1 MKGEQWMKQAGV
13 IQRRL
18 LIFLS
23 IVLIYFIALF
33 IRLGY
38 LQIFDSNELVQKA
51 EELWSRNLP
60 IEGQRGIIYDRNHEV
75 IVGNEVAPSVI
86 VIPRQVTDVEH
97 TSEVLAEILGVSVEE
112 ANRHVTHRVSVER
125 IQPEGRKL
133 SNEQVVAIQEANLDG
148 VYLVNDVKRSYPYG
162 SLLAQTIGFTG
173 IDNQGITGL
182 EYVYNDYLMG
192 ANGVW
197 QYFSDAKGNPLPQ
210 FSDSYSPASRGLDIE
225 LTIDL
230 HLQQILDREFDNA
243 VAKYDPDQMIGIIM
257 DPKTGEILALSSRPT
272 YEPENYQDYDQEI
285 FNRNLPIWS
294 TYEPGSTFKIVTF
307 SAALEEG
314 VMTLEDRFF
323 DPGYAMVDGVRIRD
337 WKAGGHGDQSMLEVI
352 MNSCNPGF
360 IELGMRLGK
369 EKLFEYIKAYGFNE
383 KTGVDM
389 LGESQGI
396 IFNPD
401 NIGNVELA
409 TSSFGQGNSV
419 TPIQLVTA
427 VSAAVNG
434 GNLMQPYIVKRMIHP
449 YTNEI
454 LYERQPTIKRQV
466 ISQETSDIMRYAL
479 EMVGAQ
485 GSGKGAYIDGYRVG
499 GKTGTAQKARNG
511 AYVSGEYIL
520 SFVGI
525 APMDDPQLVVYV
537 AIDNP
542 KNTIQY
548 GGVVAAPIARSILAE
563 ALPYIGV
570 EPREEQIEK
579 KYNWLDTQYV
589 TIPDFVGQ
597 EKKNIETSYLYNI
610 EYYGE
615 GTKVISQQPEA
626 YTRTIEGGTIRL
638 YLGE

>member
-1 MKGEQWMKQAGV
+1 MKQSGV

-18 LIFLS
+18 VVLLS
-23 IVLIYFIALF
+23 IILIYFIALF
-33 IRLGY
+33 IRLAY
-38 LQIFDSNELVQKA
+38 LQIFNSGTLVDRA
-51 EELWSRNLP
+51 ESLWSRNLP
-60 IEGQRGIIYDRNHEV
+60 IEGQRGIIYDRNHDA
-75 IVGNEVAPSVI
+75 IVENEVAPSVI
-86 VIPRQVTDVEH
+86 VIPKQVTDVDR
-97 TSEVLAEILGVSVEE
+97 TSEVLAEVLEVSVEE
-112 ANRHVTHRVSVER
+112 AKRHVTHGVSIER

-133 SNEQVVAIQEANLDG
+133 SLEQVQAIQEANLDG

-162 SLLAQTIGFTG
+162 NLLAQTIGFTG

-192 ANGVW
+192 ENGVW
-197 QYFSDAKGNPLPQ
+197 KYFSDAKWNPLPQ
-210 FSDSYSPASRGLDIE
+210 FSDDYAPASRGLDIE
-225 LTIDL
+225 LTNDL
-230 HLQQILDREFDNA
+230 HLQEILEREFDNA

-257 DPKTGEILALSSRPT
+257 DPNTGEILAMASRPT
-272 YEPENYQDYDQEI
+272 YDPENYQDYDQEI

-314 VMTLEDRFF
+314 VMKLEDRFF
-323 DPGYAMVDGVRIRD
+323 DPGYAIVDGVRIRD

-360 IELGMRLGK
+360 IELGQRLGK
-369 EKLFEYIKAYGFNE
+369 EKLFEYIRAYGFNE

-434 GNLMQPYIVKRMIHP
+434 GNLMQPYIVKRMLHP
-449 YTNEI
+449 YTNEV
-454 LYERQPTIKRQV
+454 LYEREPSIKRRV
-466 ISQETSDIMRYAL
+466 ISEETSETMRYAL

-499 GKTGTAQKARNG
+499 GKTGTAQKAKDG
-511 AYVSGEYIL
+511 AYISGEYIL

-542 KNTIQY
+542 KNTVQY

-579 KYNWLDTQYV
+579 KYLWTDTKYV
-589 TIPDFVGQ
+589 TVPDFVGK
-597 EKKNIETSYLYNI
+597 EPKEIESSYLYNI
-610 EYYGE
+610 EYHGE
-615 GTKVISQQPEA
+615 GTKVISQQPA
-626 YTRTIEGGTIRL
+626 AFSRTIEGGTVRL
-638 YLGE
+638 YLGN

>member
-1 MKGEQWMKQAGV
+1 MKQSGV

-18 LIFLS
+18 VVLLS
-23 IVLIYFIALF
+23 IILIYFIALF
-33 IRLGY
+33 IRLAY
-38 LQIFDSNELVQKA
+38 LQIFNSRTLVDRA
-51 EELWSRNLP
+51 ESLWSRNLP
-60 IEGQRGIIYDRNHEV
+60 IEGQRGIIYDRNHDA
-75 IVGNEVAPSVI
+75 IVENEVAPSVI
-86 VIPRQVTDVEH
+86 VIPKQVTDVDR
-97 TSEVLAEILGVSVEE
+97 TSEVLAEVLEVSVEE
-112 ANRHVTHRVSVER
+112 ANRHVTNGVSIER

-133 SNEQVVAIQEANLDG
+133 SLEQVQAIQEANLDG

-162 SLLAQTIGFTG
+162 NLLAQTIGFTG

-192 ANGVW
+192 ENGVW
-197 QYFSDAKGNPLPQ
+197 KYFSDAKGNYLQQ
-210 FSDSYSPASRGLDIE
+210 FSDDYAPASRGLDIE

-230 HLQQILDREFDNA
+230 HLQEILEREFDNA

-257 DPKTGEILALSSRPT
+257 DPNTGEILAMASRPT
-272 YEPENYQDYDQEI
+272 YDPENYQDYDQEI

-314 VMTLEDRFF
+314 VMKLEDRFF
-323 DPGYAMVDGVRIRD
+323 DPGYAIVDGVRIRD

-360 IELGMRLGK
+360 IELGQRLGK
-369 EKLFEYIKAYGFNE
+369 EKLFEYIRAYGFNE

-434 GNLMQPYIVKRMIHP
+434 GNLMQPYIVKRMLHP
-449 YTNEI
+449 YTNEV
-454 LYERQPTIKRQV
+454 LYEREPSIKRRV
-466 ISQETSDIMRYAL
+466 ISEETSETMRYAL

-499 GKTGTAQKARNG
+499 GKTGTAQKAKDG
-511 AYVSGEYIL
+511 AYISGEYIL

-542 KNTIQY
+542 KNTVQY

-579 KYNWLDTQYV
+579 KYLWTDTKYV
-589 TIPDFVGQ
+589 TVPDFVGK
-597 EKKNIETSYLYNI
+597 EPKEIESSYLYNI
-610 EYYGE
+610 EYHGE
-615 GTKVISQQPEA
+615 GTKVISQQPA
-626 YTRTIEGGTIRL
+626 AFSRTIEGGTVRL
-638 YLGE
+638 YLGN

>member
-1 MKGEQWMKQAGV
+1 MKQSGV

-18 LIFLS
+18 VVLLS
-23 IVLIYFIALF
+23 IILIYFIALF
-33 IRLGY
+33 IRLAY
-38 LQIFDSNELVQKA
+38 LQIFNSGTLVDRA
-51 EELWSRNLP
+51 ESLWSRNLP
-60 IEGQRGIIYDRNHEV
+60 IEGQRGIIYDRNHDA
-75 IVGNEVAPSVI
+75 IVENEVAPSVI
-86 VIPRQVTDVEH
+86 VIPKQVTDVDR
-97 TSEVLAEILGVSVEE
+97 TSEVLAEVLEVSVEE
-112 ANRHVTHRVSVER
+112 AKRHVTHGVSIER

-133 SNEQVVAIQEANLDG
+133 SLEQVQAIQEANLDG

-162 SLLAQTIGFTG
+162 NLLAQTIGFTG

-192 ANGVW
+192 ENGVW
-197 QYFSDAKGNPLPQ
+197 KYFSDAKGNSLPQ
-210 FSDSYSPASRGLDIE
+210 FSDDYAPASRGLDIE

-230 HLQQILDREFDNA
+230 HLQEILEREFDNA

-257 DPKTGEILALSSRPT
+257 DPNTGEILAMASRPT
-272 YEPENYQDYDQEI
+272 YDPENYQDYDQEI

-314 VMTLEDRFF
+314 VMKLEDRFF
-323 DPGYAMVDGVRIRD
+323 DPGYAIVDGVRIRD

-360 IELGMRLGK
+360 IELGQRLGK
-369 EKLFEYIKAYGFNE
+369 EKLFEYIRAYGFNE

-434 GNLMQPYIVKRMIHP
+434 GNLMQPYIVKRMLHP
-449 YTNEI
+449 YTNEV
-454 LYERQPTIKRQV
+454 LYEREPSIKRRV
-466 ISQETSDIMRYAL
+466 ISEETSETMRYAL

-499 GKTGTAQKARNG
+499 GKTGTAQ
-511 AYVSGEYIL
+511 
-520 SFVGI
+520 
-525 APMDDPQLVVYV
+525 
-537 AIDNP
+537 
-542 KNTIQY
+542 
-548 GGVVAAPIARSILAE
+548 
-563 ALPYIGV
+563 IGRAHV
-570 EPREEQIEK
+570 
-579 KYNWLDTQYV
+579 
-589 TIPDFVGQ
+589 
-597 EKKNIETSYLYNI
+597 
-610 EYYGE
+610 
-615 GTKVISQQPEA
+615 
-626 YTRTIEGGTIRL
+626 
-638 YLGE
+638 

>member
-1 MKGEQWMKQAGV
+1 MKQSGV

-18 LIFLS
+18 VVLLS
-23 IVLIYFIALF
+23 IILIYFIALF
-33 IRLGY
+33 IRLAY
-38 LQIFDSNELVQKA
+38 LQIFNSGTLVDRA
-51 EELWSRNLP
+51 ESLWSRNLP
-60 IEGQRGIIYDRNHEV
+60 IEGQRGIIYDRNHDA
-75 IVGNEVAPSVI
+75 IVENEVAPSVI
-86 VIPRQVTDVEH
+86 VIPKQVTDVDR
-97 TSEVLAEILGVSVEE
+97 TSEVLAEVLEVSVEE
-112 ANRHVTHRVSVER
+112 AKRHVTHSVSIER

-133 SNEQVVAIQEANLDG
+133 SLEQVQAIQEANLDG

-162 SLLAQTIGFTG
+162 NLLAQTIGFTG

-192 ANGVW
+192 ENGVW
-197 QYFSDAKGNPLPQ
+197 KYFSDAKGNSLPQ
-210 FSDSYSPASRGLDIE
+210 FSDDYAPASRGLDIE

-230 HLQQILDREFDNA
+230 HLQEILEREFDNA

-257 DPKTGEILALSSRPT
+257 DPNTGEILAMASRPT
-272 YEPENYQDYDQEI
+272 YDPENYQDYDQEI

-314 VMTLEDRFF
+314 VMKLEDRFF
-323 DPGYAMVDGVRIRD
+323 DPGYAIVDGVRIRD

-360 IELGMRLGK
+360 IELGQRLGK
-369 EKLFEYIKAYGFNE
+369 EKLFEYIRAYGFNE

-434 GNLMQPYIVKRMIHP
+434 GNLMQPYIVKRMLHP
-449 YTNEI
+449 YTNEV
-454 LYERQPTIKRQV
+454 LYEREPSIKRRV
-466 ISQETSDIMRYAL
+466 ISEETSETMRYAL

-499 GKTGTAQKARNG
+499 GKTGTAQKAKDG
-511 AYVSGEYIL
+511 AYISGEYIL

-542 KNTIQY
+542 KNTVQY

-579 KYNWLDTQYV
+579 KYLWTDTKYV
-589 TIPDFVGQ
+589 TVPDFVGK
-597 EKKNIETSYLYNI
+597 EPKEIESSYLYNI
-610 EYYGE
+610 EYHGE
-615 GTKVISQQPEA
+615 GTKVISQQPA
-626 YTRTIEGGTIRL
+626 AFSRTIEGGTVRL
-638 YLGE
+638 YLGN

>member
-1 MKGEQWMKQAGV
+1 MKQSGV

-18 LIFLS
+18 VVLLS
-23 IVLIYFIALF
+23 IILIYFIALF
-33 IRLGY
+33 IRLAY
-38 LQIFDSNELVQKA
+38 LQIFNSRTLVDRA
-51 EELWSRNLP
+51 ESLWSRNLP
-60 IEGQRGIIYDRNHEV
+60 IEGQRGIIYDRNHDA
-75 IVGNEVAPSVI
+75 IVENEVAPSVI
-86 VIPRQVTDVEH
+86 VIPKQVTDVDR
-97 TSEVLAEILGVSVEE
+97 TSEVLAEVLEVSVEE
-112 ANRHVTHRVSVER
+112 ANRHVTHGVSIER

-133 SNEQVVAIQEANLDG
+133 SLEQVQAIQEANLDG

-162 SLLAQTIGFTG
+162 NLLAQTIGFTG

-192 ANGVW
+192 ENGVW
-197 QYFSDAKGNPLPQ
+197 KYFSDAKGNSLPQ
-210 FSDSYSPASRGLDIE
+210 FSDDYAPASRGLDIE

-230 HLQQILDREFDNA
+230 HLQEILEREFDNA

-257 DPKTGEILALSSRPT
+257 DPNTGEILAMASRPT
-272 YEPENYQDYDQEI
+272 YDPENYQDYDQEI

-314 VMTLEDRFF
+314 VMKLEDRFF
-323 DPGYAMVDGVRIRD
+323 DPGYAIVDGVRIRD

-360 IELGMRLGK
+360 IELGQRLGK
-369 EKLFEYIKAYGFNE
+369 EKLFEYIRAYGFNE

-434 GNLMQPYIVKRMIHP
+434 GNLMQPYIVKRMLHP
-449 YTNEI
+449 YTNEV
-454 LYERQPTIKRQV
+454 LYEREPSIKRRV
-466 ISQETSDIMRYAL
+466 ISEETSETMRYAL

-499 GKTGTAQKARNG
+499 GKTGTAQKAKDG
-511 AYVSGEYIL
+511 AYISGEYIL

-542 KNTIQY
+542 KNTVQY

-579 KYNWLDTQYV
+579 KYLWTDTKYV
-589 TIPDFVGQ
+589 TVPDFVGK
-597 EKKNIETSYLYNI
+597 EPKEIESSYLYNI
-610 EYYGE
+610 EYHGE
-615 GTKVISQQPEA
+615 GTKVIYQQPA
-626 YTRTIEGGTIRL
+626 AFSRTIEGGTVRL
-638 YLGE
+638 YLGN

>member
-1 MKGEQWMKQAGV
+1 MKQSGV

-18 LIFLS
+18 VVLLS
-23 IVLIYFIALF
+23 IILIYFIALF
-33 IRLGY
+33 IRLAY
-38 LQIFDSNELVQKA
+38 LQIFNSGTLVDRA
-51 EELWSRNLP
+51 ESLWSRNLP
-60 IEGQRGIIYDRNHEV
+60 IEGQRGIIYDRNHDA
-75 IVGNEVAPSVI
+75 IVENEVAPSVI
-86 VIPRQVTDVEH
+86 VIPKQVTDVDR
-97 TSEVLAEILGVSVEE
+97 TSEVLAEVLEVSVEE
-112 ANRHVTHRVSVER
+112 AKRHVTHGVSIER

-133 SNEQVVAIQEANLDG
+133 SLEQVQAIQEANLDG

-162 SLLAQTIGFTG
+162 NLLAQTIGFTG

-192 ANGVW
+192 ENGVW
-197 QYFSDAKGNPLPQ
+197 KYFSDAKGNSLPQ
-210 FSDSYSPASRGLDIE
+210 FSDDYAPASRGLDIE

-230 HLQQILDREFDNA
+230 HLQEILEREFDNA

-257 DPKTGEILALSSRPT
+257 DPNTGEILAMASRPT
-272 YEPENYQDYDQEI
+272 YDPENYQDYDQEI

-314 VMTLEDRFF
+314 VMKLEDRFF
-323 DPGYAMVDGVRIRD
+323 DPGYAIVDGVRIRD

-352 MNSCNPGF
+352 MNSCNPGC
-360 IELGMRLGK
+360 IELGQRLGK
-369 EKLFEYIKAYGFNE
+369 EKLFEYIRAYGFNE

-434 GNLMQPYIVKRMIHP
+434 GNLMQPYIVKRMLHP
-449 YTNEI
+449 YTNEV
-454 LYERQPTIKRQV
+454 LYEREPSIKRRV
-466 ISQETSDIMRYAL
+466 ISEETSETMRYAL

-499 GKTGTAQKARNG
+499 GKTGTAQKAKDG
-511 AYVSGEYIL
+511 AYISGEYIL

-542 KNTIQY
+542 KNTVQY

-579 KYNWLDTQYV
+579 KYLWTDTKYV
-589 TIPDFVGQ
+589 TVPDFVGK
-597 EKKNIETSYLYNI
+597 EPKEIESSYLYNI
-610 EYYGE
+610 EYHGE
-615 GTKVISQQPEA
+615 GTKVISQQPA
-626 YTRTIEGGTIRL
+626 AFSRTIEGGTVRL
-638 YLGE
+638 YLGN

>member
-1 MKGEQWMKQAGV
+1 MKQSGV

-18 LIFLS
+18 VVLLS
-23 IVLIYFIALF
+23 IILIYFIALF
-33 IRLGY
+33 IRLAY
-38 LQIFDSNELVQKA
+38 LQIFNSRTLVDRA
-51 EELWSRNLP
+51 ESLWSRNLP
-60 IEGQRGIIYDRNHEV
+60 IEGQRGIIYDRNHDA
-75 IVGNEVAPSVI
+75 IVENEVAPSVI
-86 VIPRQVTDVEH
+86 VIPKQVTDVDR
-97 TSEVLAEILGVSVEE
+97 TSEVLAEVLEVSVEE
-112 ANRHVTHRVSVER
+112 ANRHVTNGVSIER

-133 SNEQVVAIQEANLDG
+133 SLEQVQAIQEANLDG

-162 SLLAQTIGFTG
+162 NLLAQTIGFTG

-192 ANGVW
+192 ENGVW
-197 QYFSDAKGNPLPQ
+197 KYFSDAKGNSLPQ
-210 FSDSYSPASRGLDIE
+210 FSDDYAPASRGLDIE

-230 HLQQILDREFDNA
+230 HLQEILEREFDNA

-257 DPKTGEILALSSRPT
+257 DPNTGEILAMASRPT
-272 YEPENYQDYDQEI
+272 YDPENYQDYDQEI

-314 VMTLEDRFF
+314 VMKLEDRFF
-323 DPGYAMVDGVRIRD
+323 DPGYAIVDGVRIRD

-360 IELGMRLGK
+360 IELGQRLGK
-369 EKLFEYIKAYGFNE
+369 EKLFEYIRAYGFNE

-434 GNLMQPYIVKRMIHP
+434 GNLMQPYIVKRMLHP
-449 YTNEI
+449 YTNEV
-454 LYERQPTIKRQV
+454 LYEREPSIKRRV
-466 ISQETSDIMRYAL
+466 ISEETSETMRYAL

-499 GKTGTAQKARNG
+499 GKTGTAQKAKDG
-511 AYVSGEYIL
+511 AYISGEYIL

-542 KNTIQY
+542 KNTVQY

-579 KYNWLDTQYV
+579 KYLWTDTKYV
-589 TIPDFVGQ
+589 TVPDFVGK
-597 EKKNIETSYLYNI
+597 EPKEIESSYLYNI
-610 EYYGE
+610 EYHGE
-615 GTKVISQQPEA
+615 GTKVISQQPA
-626 YTRTIEGGTIRL
+626 AFSRTIEGGTVRL
-638 YLGE
+638 YLGN

>member
-1 MKGEQWMKQAGV
+1 MKQSGV

-18 LIFLS
+18 VILLS
-23 IVLIYFIALF
+23 IVLIYFVALF

-38 LQIFDSNELVQKA
+38 LQIFDSKTLVDRA
-51 EELWSRNLP
+51 EGLWSRNLP
-60 IEGQRGIIYDRNHEV
+60 IEGQRGIIYDRNHEA
-75 IVGNEVAPSVI
+75 IVDNEIAPSVI
-86 VIPRQVTDVEH
+86 VIPRQVTDVER
-97 TSEVLAEILGVSVEE
+97 TSEVLADVLEVSVEE
-112 ANRHVTHRVSVER
+112 ANRHVTRKVSIER

-133 SNEQVVAIQEANLDG
+133 SLEQVQAIQEANLDG

-162 SLLAQTIGFTG
+162 SLLAHTLGFTG

-192 ANGVW
+192 ENGVW
-197 QYFSDAKGNPLPQ
+197 KYFSDNKGNSLPH
-210 FSDSYSPASRGLDIE
+210 FSDDYSLSSRGLDIE

-230 HLQQILDREFDNA
+230 HLQEILEREFDNA
-243 VAKYDPDQMIGIIM
+243 VAKYSPDQMIGLIM
-257 DPKTGEILALSSRPT
+257 DPNTGEILAMSSRPT

-285 FNRNLPIWS
+285 YNRNLPIWA

-314 VMTLEDRFF
+314 VMKLEDRFM
-323 DPGYAMVDGVRIRD
+323 DPGYAIVDGVRIRD

-360 IELGMRLGK
+360 IELGQRLGK
-369 EKLFEYIKAYGFNE
+369 EKLFEYIRAYGFNE

-454 LYERQPTIKRQV
+454 LYEREPSVKRRV
-466 ISQETSDIMRYAL
+466 ISEETSETMRYAL

-499 GKTGTAQKARNG
+499 GKTGTAQKAKDG
-511 AYVSGEYIL
+511 AYISGEYIL

-570 EPREEQIEK
+570 EPSEEQIEK
-579 KYNWLDTQYV
+579 NYLWTDTKYV
-589 TIPDFVGQ
+589 TVADFVGK
-597 EKKNIETSYLYNI
+597 ERKEIESSYLYNI

-615 GTKVISQQPEA
+615 GSKVISQQPAA
-626 YTRTIEGGTIRL
+626 YSRTIEGGTVRL
-638 YLGE
+638 YLGD

>member
-1 MKGEQWMKQAGV
+1 MKQSGV

-18 LIFLS
+18 VVLLS
-23 IVLIYFIALF
+23 IILIYFIALF
-33 IRLGY
+33 IRLAY
-38 LQIFDSNELVQKA
+38 LQIFNSGTLVDRA
-51 EELWSRNLP
+51 ESLWSRNLP
-60 IEGQRGIIYDRNHEV
+60 IEGQRGIIYDRNHDA
-75 IVGNEVAPSVI
+75 IVENEVAPSVI
-86 VIPRQVTDVEH
+86 VIPKQVTDVDR
-97 TSEVLAEILGVSVEE
+97 TSEVLAEVLEVSVEE
-112 ANRHVTHRVSVER
+112 AKRHVTHGVSIER

-133 SNEQVVAIQEANLDG
+133 SLEQVQAIQEANLDG
-148 VYLVNDVKRSYPYG
+148 VYLVNDVKRRYPYG
-162 SLLAQTIGFTG
+162 NLLAQTIGFTG

-192 ANGVW
+192 ENGVW
-197 QYFSDAKGNPLPQ
+197 KYFSDAKGNSLPQ
-210 FSDSYSPASRGLDIE
+210 FSDDYAPASRGLDIE

-230 HLQQILDREFDNA
+230 HLQEILEREFDNA

-257 DPKTGEILALSSRPT
+257 DPNTGEILAMASRPT
-272 YEPENYQDYDQEI
+272 YDPENYQDYDQEI

-314 VMTLEDRFF
+314 VMKLEDRFF
-323 DPGYAMVDGVRIRD
+323 DPGYAIVDGVRIRD

-360 IELGMRLGK
+360 IELGQRLGK
-369 EKLFEYIKAYGFNE
+369 EKLFEYIRAYGFNE

-434 GNLMQPYIVKRMIHP
+434 GNLMQPYIVKRMLHP
-449 YTNEI
+449 YTNEV
-454 LYERQPTIKRQV
+454 LYEREPSIKRRV
-466 ISQETSDIMRYAL
+466 ISEETSETMRYAL

-499 GKTGTAQKARNG
+499 GKTGTAQKAKDG
-511 AYVSGEYIL
+511 AYISGEYIL

-542 KNTIQY
+542 KNTVQY

-579 KYNWLDTQYV
+579 KYLWTDTKYV
-589 TIPDFVGQ
+589 TVPDFVGK
-597 EKKNIETSYLYNI
+597 EPKEIESSYLYNI
-610 EYYGE
+610 EYHGE
-615 GTKVISQQPEA
+615 GTKVISQQPA
-626 YTRTIEGGTIRL
+626 AFSRTIEGGTVRL
-638 YLGE
+638 YLGN

>member
-1 MKGEQWMKQAGV
+1 MKQSGV

-18 LIFLS
+18 VVLLS
-23 IVLIYFIALF
+23 IILIYFIALF
-33 IRLGY
+33 IRLAY
-38 LQIFDSNELVQKA
+38 LQIFNSRTLVDRA
-51 EELWSRNLP
+51 ESLWSRNLP
-60 IEGQRGIIYDRNHEV
+60 IEGQRGIIYDRNHDA
-75 IVGNEVAPSVI
+75 IVENEVAPSVI
-86 VIPRQVTDVEH
+86 VIPKQVTDVDR
-97 TSEVLAEILGVSVEE
+97 TSEVLAEVLEVSVEE
-112 ANRHVTHRVSVER
+112 ANRHVTNGVSIER

-133 SNEQVVAIQEANLDG
+133 SLEQVQAIQEANLDG

-162 SLLAQTIGFTG
+162 NLLAQTIGFTG

-192 ANGVW
+192 ENGVW
-197 QYFSDAKGNPLPQ
+197 KYFSDAKGNSLPQ
-210 FSDSYSPASRGLDIE
+210 FSDDYAPASRGLDIE

-230 HLQQILDREFDNA
+230 HLQEILEREFDNA

-257 DPKTGEILALSSRPT
+257 DPNTGEILAMASRPT
-272 YEPENYQDYDQEI
+272 YDPENYQDYDQEI

-314 VMTLEDRFF
+314 VMKLEDRFF
-323 DPGYAMVDGVRIRD
+323 DPGYAVVDGVRIRD

-360 IELGMRLGK
+360 IELGQRLGK
-369 EKLFEYIKAYGFNE
+369 EKLFEYIRAYGFNE

-434 GNLMQPYIVKRMIHP
+434 GNLMQPYIVKRMLHP
-449 YTNEI
+449 YTNEV
-454 LYERQPTIKRQV
+454 LYEREPSIKRRV
-466 ISQETSDIMRYAL
+466 ISEETSETMRYAL

-499 GKTGTAQKARNG
+499 GKTGTAQKAKDG
-511 AYVSGEYIL
+511 AYISGEYIL

-542 KNTIQY
+542 KNTVQY

-579 KYNWLDTQYV
+579 KYLWTDTKYV
-589 TIPDFVGQ
+589 TVPDFVGK
-597 EKKNIETSYLYNI
+597 EPKEIESSYLYNI
-610 EYYGE
+610 EYHGE
-615 GTKVISQQPEA
+615 GTKVISQQPA
-626 YTRTIEGGTIRL
+626 AFSRTIEGGTVRL
-638 YLGE
+638 YLGN

>member
-1 MKGEQWMKQAGV
+1 MKQSGV

-18 LIFLS
+18 VILLS
-23 IVLIYFIALF
+23 IVLIYFVALF

-38 LQIFDSNELVQKA
+38 LQIFDSKTLVDRA
-51 EELWSRNLP
+51 EGLWSRNLP
-60 IEGQRGIIYDRNHEV
+60 IEGQRGIIYDRNHEA
-75 IVGNEVAPSVI
+75 IVDNEIAPSVI
-86 VIPRQVTDVEH
+86 VIPRQVTDVER
-97 TSEVLAEILGVSVEE
+97 TSEVLAEVLEVSVEE
-112 ANRHVTHRVSVER
+112 ANRHVTRKVSIER

-133 SNEQVVAIQEANLDG
+133 SLEQVQAIQEANLDG

-162 SLLAQTIGFTG
+162 SLLAHTLGFTG

-192 ANGVW
+192 ENGVW
-197 QYFSDAKGNPLPQ
+197 KYFSDNKGNSLPH
-210 FSDSYSPASRGLDIE
+210 FSDDYSLSSRGLDIE

-230 HLQQILDREFDNA
+230 HLQEILEREFDNA
-243 VAKYDPDQMIGIIM
+243 VAKYSPDQMIGLIM
-257 DPKTGEILALSSRPT
+257 DPNTGEILAMSSRPT

-285 FNRNLPIWS
+285 YNRNLPIWS

-314 VMTLEDRFF
+314 VMKLEDRFM
-323 DPGYAMVDGVRIRD
+323 DPGYAIVDGVRIRD

-360 IELGMRLGK
+360 IELGQRLGK
-369 EKLFEYIKAYGFNE
+369 EKLFEYIRAYGFNE

-454 LYERQPTIKRQV
+454 LHEREPSVKRRV
-466 ISQETSDIMRYAL
+466 ISEETSETMRYAL

-499 GKTGTAQKARNG
+499 GKTGTAQKAKDG
-511 AYVSGEYIL
+511 AYISGEYIL

-570 EPREEQIEK
+570 EPSEEQIEK
-579 KYNWLDTQYV
+579 NYLWTDTKYV
-589 TIPDFVGQ
+589 TVADFVGK
-597 EKKNIETSYLYNI
+597 ERKEIESSYLYNI

-615 GTKVISQQPEA
+615 GSKVISQQPAA
-626 YTRTIEGGTIRL
+626 YSRTIEGGTVRL
-638 YLGE
+638 YLGD

>member
-1 MKGEQWMKQAGV
+1 MKQSGV

-18 LIFLS
+18 VVLLS
-23 IVLIYFIALF
+23 IILIYFIALF
-33 IRLGY
+33 IRLAY
-38 LQIFDSNELVQKA
+38 LQIFNSGTLVDRA
-51 EELWSRNLP
+51 ESLWSRNLP
-60 IEGQRGIIYDRNHEV
+60 IEGQRGIIYDRNHDA
-75 IVGNEVAPSVI
+75 IVENEVAPSVI
-86 VIPRQVTDVEH
+86 VIPKQVTDVDR
-97 TSEVLAEILGVSVEE
+97 TSEVLAEVLEVSVEE
-112 ANRHVTHRVSVER
+112 AKRHVTHGVSIER

-133 SNEQVVAIQEANLDG
+133 SLEQVQAIQEANLDG

-162 SLLAQTIGFTG
+162 NLLAQTIGFTG

-192 ANGVW
+192 ENGVW
-197 QYFSDAKGNPLPQ
+197 KYFSDAQGNSLPQ
-210 FSDSYSPASRGLDIE
+210 FSDDYAPASRGLDIE

-230 HLQQILDREFDNA
+230 HLQEILEREFDNA

-257 DPKTGEILALSSRPT
+257 DPNTGEILAMASRPT
-272 YEPENYQDYDQEI
+272 YDPENYQDYDQEI

-314 VMTLEDRFF
+314 VMKLEDRFF
-323 DPGYAMVDGVRIRD
+323 DPGYAIVDGVRIRD

-360 IELGMRLGK
+360 IELGQRLGK
-369 EKLFEYIKAYGFNE
+369 EKLFEYIRAYGFNE

-434 GNLMQPYIVKRMIHP
+434 GNLMQPYIVKRMLHP
-449 YTNEI
+449 YTNEV
-454 LYERQPTIKRQV
+454 LYEREPSIKRRV
-466 ISQETSDIMRYAL
+466 ISEETSETMRYAL

-499 GKTGTAQKARNG
+499 GKTGTAQKAKDG
-511 AYVSGEYIL
+511 AYISGEYIL

-542 KNTIQY
+542 KNTVQY

-579 KYNWLDTQYV
+579 KYLWTDTKYV
-589 TIPDFVGQ
+589 TVPDFVGK
-597 EKKNIETSYLYNI
+597 EPKEIESSYLYNI
-610 EYYGE
+610 EYHGE
-615 GTKVISQQPEA
+615 GTKVISQQPA
-626 YTRTIEGGTIRL
+626 AFSRTIEGGTVRL
-638 YLGE
+638 YLGN

>member
-1 MKGEQWMKQAGV
+1 MKQSGV

-18 LIFLS
+18 VVLLS
-23 IVLIYFIALF
+23 IILIYFIALF
-33 IRLGY
+33 IRLAY
-38 LQIFDSNELVQKA
+38 LQIFNSGTLVDRA
-51 EELWSRNLP
+51 ESLWSRNLP
-60 IEGQRGIIYDRNHEV
+60 IEGQRGIIYDRNHDA
-75 IVGNEVAPSVI
+75 IVENEVAPSVI
-86 VIPRQVTDVEH
+86 VIPKQVTDVDR
-97 TSEVLAEILGVSVEE
+97 TSEVLAEVLEVSVEE
-112 ANRHVTHRVSVER
+112 AKRHVTNGVSIER

-133 SNEQVVAIQEANLDG
+133 SLEQVQAIQEANLDG

-162 SLLAQTIGFTG
+162 NLLAQTIGFTG

-192 ANGVW
+192 ENGVW
-197 QYFSDAKGNPLPQ
+197 KYFSDAKGNSLPQ
-210 FSDSYSPASRGLDIE
+210 FSDDYAPASRGLDIE

-230 HLQQILDREFDNA
+230 HLQEILEREFDNA

-257 DPKTGEILALSSRPT
+257 DPNTGEILAMASRPT
-272 YEPENYQDYDQEI
+272 YDPENYQDYDQEI

-314 VMTLEDRFF
+314 VMKLEDRFF
-323 DPGYAMVDGVRIRD
+323 DPGYAIVDGVRIRD

-360 IELGMRLGK
+360 IELGQRLGK
-369 EKLFEYIKAYGFNE
+369 EKLFEYIRAYGFNE

-434 GNLMQPYIVKRMIHP
+434 GNLMQPYIVKRMLHP
-449 YTNEI
+449 YTNEV
-454 LYERQPTIKRQV
+454 LYEREPSIKRRV
-466 ISQETSDIMRYAL
+466 ISEETSETMRYAL

-499 GKTGTAQKARNG
+499 GKTGTAQKAKDG
-511 AYVSGEYIL
+511 AYISGEYIL

-542 KNTIQY
+542 KNTVQY

-579 KYNWLDTQYV
+579 KYLWTDTKYV
-589 TIPDFVGQ
+589 TVPDFVGK
-597 EKKNIETSYLYNI
+597 EPKEIESSYLYNI
-610 EYYGE
+610 EYHGE
-615 GTKVISQQPEA
+615 GTKVISQQPA
-626 YTRTIEGGTIRL
+626 AFSRTIEGGTVRL
-638 YLGE
+638 YLGN

>member
-1 MKGEQWMKQAGV
+1 MKQSGV

-18 LIFLS
+18 VVLLS
-23 IVLIYFIALF
+23 IILIYFIALF
-33 IRLGY
+33 IRLAY
-38 LQIFDSNELVQKA
+38 LQIFNSGTLVDRA
-51 EELWSRNLP
+51 ESLWSRNLP
-60 IEGQRGIIYDRNHEV
+60 IEGQRGIIYDRNHDA
-75 IVGNEVAPSVI
+75 IVENEVAPSVI
-86 VIPRQVTDVEH
+86 VIPKQVTDVDR
-97 TSEVLAEILGVSVEE
+97 TSEVLAEVLEVSVEE
-112 ANRHVTHRVSVER
+112 AKRHVTHGVSIER

-133 SNEQVVAIQEANLDG
+133 SLEQVQAIQEANLDG

-162 SLLAQTIGFTG
+162 NLLAQTIGFTG

-192 ANGVW
+192 ENGVW
-197 QYFSDAKGNPLPQ
+197 KYFSDAKGNSLPQ
-210 FSDSYSPASRGLDIE
+210 FSDDYAPASRGLDIE

-230 HLQQILDREFDNA
+230 HLQEILEREFDNA

-257 DPKTGEILALSSRPT
+257 DPNTGEILAMASRPT
-272 YEPENYQDYDQEI
+272 YDPENYQDYDQEI

-307 SAALEEG
+307 SAELEEG
-314 VMTLEDRFF
+314 VMKLEDRFF
-323 DPGYAMVDGVRIRD
+323 DPGYAIVDGVRIRD

-360 IELGMRLGK
+360 IELGQRLGK
-369 EKLFEYIKAYGFNE
+369 EKLFEYIRAYGFNE

-434 GNLMQPYIVKRMIHP
+434 GNLMQPYIVKRMLHP
-449 YTNEI
+449 YTNEV
-454 LYERQPTIKRQV
+454 LYEREPSIKRRV
-466 ISQETSDIMRYAL
+466 ISEETSETMRYAL

-499 GKTGTAQKARNG
+499 GKTGTAQKAKDG
-511 AYVSGEYIL
+511 AYISGEYIL

-542 KNTIQY
+542 KNTVQY

-579 KYNWLDTQYV
+579 KYLWTDTKYV
-589 TIPDFVGQ
+589 TVPDFVGK
-597 EKKNIETSYLYNI
+597 EPKEIESSYLYNI
-610 EYYGE
+610 EYHGE
-615 GTKVISQQPEA
+615 GTKVISQQPA
-626 YTRTIEGGTIRL
+626 AFSRTIEGGTVRL
-638 YLGE
+638 YLGN

>member
-1 MKGEQWMKQAGV
+1 MKQSGV

-18 LIFLS
+18 VVLLS
-23 IVLIYFIALF
+23 IILIYFIALF
-33 IRLGY
+33 IRLAY
-38 LQIFDSNELVQKA
+38 LQIFNSRTLVDRA
-51 EELWSRNLP
+51 ESLWSRNLP
-60 IEGQRGIIYDRNHEV
+60 IEGQRGIIYDRNHDA
-75 IVGNEVAPSVI
+75 IVENEVAPSVI
-86 VIPRQVTDVEH
+86 VIPKQVTDVDR
-97 TSEVLAEILGVSVEE
+97 TSEVLAEVLEVSVEE
-112 ANRHVTHRVSVER
+112 ANRHVTHGVSIER

-133 SNEQVVAIQEANLDG
+133 SLEQVQAIQEANLDG

-162 SLLAQTIGFTG
+162 NLLAQTIGFTG

-192 ANGVW
+192 ENGVW
-197 QYFSDAKGNPLPQ
+197 KYFSDAKVNSLPQ
-210 FSDSYSPASRGLDIE
+210 FSDDYAPASRGLDIE

-230 HLQQILDREFDNA
+230 HLQEILEREFDNA

-257 DPKTGEILALSSRPT
+257 DPNTGEILAMASRPT
-272 YEPENYQDYDQEI
+272 YDPENYQDYDQEI

-314 VMTLEDRFF
+314 VMKLEDRFF
-323 DPGYAMVDGVRIRD
+323 DPGYAIVDGVRIRD

-360 IELGMRLGK
+360 IELGQRLGK
-369 EKLFEYIKAYGFNE
+369 EKLFEYIRAYGFNE

-434 GNLMQPYIVKRMIHP
+434 GNLMQPYIVKRMLHP
-449 YTNEI
+449 YTNEV
-454 LYERQPTIKRQV
+454 LYEREPSIKRRV
-466 ISQETSDIMRYAL
+466 ISEETSETMRYAL

-499 GKTGTAQKARNG
+499 GKTGTAQKAKDG
-511 AYVSGEYIL
+511 AYISGEYIL

-542 KNTIQY
+542 KNTVQY

-579 KYNWLDTQYV
+579 KYLWTDTKYV
-589 TIPDFVGQ
+589 TVPDFVGK
-597 EKKNIETSYLYNI
+597 EPKEIESSYLYNI
-610 EYYGE
+610 EYHGE
-615 GTKVISQQPEA
+615 GTKVISQQPA
-626 YTRTIEGGTIRL
+626 AFSRTIEGGTVRL
-638 YLGE
+638 YLGN

>member
-1 MKGEQWMKQAGV
+1 M
-13 IQRRL
+13 
-18 LIFLS
+18 
-23 IVLIYFIALF
+23 
-33 IRLGY
+33 
-38 LQIFDSNELVQKA
+38 QIFNSGTLVDRA
-51 EELWSRNLP
+51 ESLWSRNLP
-60 IEGQRGIIYDRNHEV
+60 IEGQRGIIYDRNHDA
-75 IVGNEVAPSVI
+75 IVENEVAPSVI
-86 VIPRQVTDVEH
+86 VIPKQVTDVDR
-97 TSEVLAEILGVSVEE
+97 TSEVLAEVLEVSVEE
-112 ANRHVTHRVSVER
+112 AKRHVTHGVSIER

-133 SNEQVVAIQEANLDG
+133 SLEQVQ
-148 VYLVNDVKRSYPYG
+148 
-162 SLLAQTIGFTG
+162 
-173 IDNQGITGL
+173 
-182 EYVYNDYLMG
+182 VYNDYLMG
-192 ANGVW
+192 ENGVW
-197 QYFSDAKGNPLPQ
+197 KYFSDAKGNSLPQ
-210 FSDSYSPASRGLDIE
+210 FSDDYAPASRGLDIE

-230 HLQQILDREFDNA
+230 HLQEILEREFDNA

-257 DPKTGEILALSSRPT
+257 DPNTGEILAMASRPT
-272 YEPENYQDYDQEI
+272 YDPENYQDYDQEI

-314 VMTLEDRFF
+314 VMKLEDRFF
-323 DPGYAMVDGVRIRD
+323 DPGYAIVDGVRIRD

-360 IELGMRLGK
+360 IELGQRLGK
-369 EKLFEYIKAYGFNE
+369 EKLFEYIRAYGFNE

-434 GNLMQPYIVKRMIHP
+434 GNLMQPYIVKRMLHP
-449 YTNEI
+449 YTNEV
-454 LYERQPTIKRQV
+454 LYEREPSIKRRV
-466 ISQETSDIMRYAL
+466 ISEETSETMRYAL

-499 GKTGTAQKARNG
+499 GKTGTAQKAKDG
-511 AYVSGEYIL
+511 AYISGEYIL

-542 KNTIQY
+542 KNTVQY

-579 KYNWLDTQYV
+579 KYLWTDTKYV
-589 TIPDFVGQ
+589 TVPDFVGK
-597 EKKNIETSYLYNI
+597 EPKEIESSYLYNI
-610 EYYGE
+610 EYHGE
-615 GTKVISQQPEA
+615 GTKVISQQPA
-626 YTRTIEGGTIRL
+626 AFSRTIEGGTVRL
-638 YLGE
+638 YLGN

>member
-1 MKGEQWMKQAGV
+1 MKQAGV

-18 LIFLS
+18 VVLLS
-23 IVLIYFIALF
+23 IILIYFLAIF
-33 IRLGY
+33 IRLAY
-38 LQIFDSNELVQKA
+38 LQIFNSGTLVERA
-51 EELWSRNLP
+51 ESLWSRNLP
-60 IEGQRGIIYDRNHEV
+60 IEGQRGIIYDRNHNA
-75 IVGNEVAPSVI
+75 IVENEVAPSVI
-86 VIPRQVTDVEH
+86 VIPRQVTDVDR
-97 TSEVLAEILGVSVEE
+97 TSEVLAEVLGVSVEE
-112 ANRHVTHRVSVER
+112 ANKHVTKKVSIER

-133 SNEQVVAIQEANLDG
+133 SLEQVQAIQEADLDG

-162 SLLAQTIGFTG
+162 NLLAQTIGFTG

-192 ANGVW
+192 ENGVW
-197 QYFSDAKGNPLPQ
+197 KYFSDAKGNSLEQ
-210 FSDSYSPASRGLDIE
+210 FSDDYAPASRGLDIE
-225 LTIDL
+225 LTIDV
-230 HLQQILDREFDNA
+230 HLQEILEREFDNA

-257 DPKTGEILALSSRPT
+257 DPNTGEILAMASRPT
-272 YEPENYQDYDQEI
+272 YDPENYQDYDQEI
-285 FNRNLPIWS
+285 YNRNLPIWS

-323 DPGYAMVDGVRIRD
+323 DPGYSIVDGVRIRD

-360 IELGMRLGK
+360 IELGQRLGK
-369 EKLFEYIKAYGFNE
+369 EKLFEYIEAYGFNE
-383 KTGVDM
+383 KTGIDM

-396 IFNPD
+396 IFDPD
-401 NIGNVELA
+401 KIGNVELA

-434 GNLMQPYIVKRMIHP
+434 GNLMQPYIVKRVLHP
-449 YTNEI
+449 YTNEV
-454 LYERQPTIKRQV
+454 LYEREPSIKRRV
-466 ISQETSDIMRYAL
+466 ISEETSETMRYAL

-499 GKTGTAQKARNG
+499 GKTGTAQKAKDG

-542 KNTIQY
+542 KNTVQY

-579 KYNWLDTQYV
+579 KYQWTDTKYV
-589 TIPDFVGQ
+589 TIPDFVGK
-597 EKKNIETSYLYNI
+597 ERKEIEYSSLYNI

-626 YTRTIEGGTIRL
+626 FSRTIEGGTVRL
-638 YLGE
+638 YLGN

>member
-1 MKGEQWMKQAGV
+1 MKQSGV

-18 LIFLS
+18 VVLLS
-23 IVLIYFIALF
+23 IILIYFIALF
-33 IRLGY
+33 IRLAY
-38 LQIFDSNELVQKA
+38 LQIFNSGTLVDRA
-51 EELWSRNLP
+51 ESLWSRNLP
-60 IEGQRGIIYDRNHEV
+60 IEGQRGIIYDRNHDA
-75 IVGNEVAPSVI
+75 IVENEVAPSVI
-86 VIPRQVTDVEH
+86 VIPKQVTDVDR
-97 TSEVLAEILGVSVEE
+97 TSEVLAEVLEVSVEE
-112 ANRHVTHRVSVER
+112 AKRHVTHGVSIER

-133 SNEQVVAIQEANLDG
+133 SLEQVQAIQEANLDG

-162 SLLAQTIGFTG
+162 NLLAQTIGFTG

-192 ANGVW
+192 ENGVW
-197 QYFSDAKGNPLPQ
+197 KYFSDAKGNSLPQ
-210 FSDSYSPASRGLDIE
+210 FSDDYAPASRGLDIE

-230 HLQQILDREFDNA
+230 HLQEILEREFDNA

-257 DPKTGEILALSSRPT
+257 DPNTGEILAMASRPT
-272 YEPENYQDYDQEI
+272 YDPENYQDYDQEI

-314 VMTLEDRFF
+314 VMKLEDRFF
-323 DPGYAMVDGVRIRD
+323 DPGYAIVDGVRIRD

-360 IELGMRLGK
+360 IELGQRLGK
-369 EKLFEYIKAYGFNE
+369 EKLFEYIRAYGFNE

-434 GNLMQPYIVKRMIHP
+434 GNLMQPYIVKRMLHP
-449 YTNEI
+449 YTNEV
-454 LYERQPTIKRQV
+454 LYEREPSIKRRV
-466 ISQETSDIMRYAL
+466 ISEETSETMRYAL

-499 GKTGTAQKARNG
+499 GKTGTAQKAKDG
-511 AYVSGEYIL
+511 AYISGEYIL

-525 APMDDPQLVVYV
+525 APMDNPQLVVYV

-542 KNTIQY
+542 KNTVQY

-579 KYNWLDTQYV
+579 KYLWTDTKYV
-589 TIPDFVGQ
+589 TVPDFVGK
-597 EKKNIETSYLYNI
+597 EPKEIESSYLYNI
-610 EYYGE
+610 EYHGE
-615 GTKVISQQPEA
+615 GTKVISQQPA
-626 YTRTIEGGTIRL
+626 AFSRTIEGGTVRL
-638 YLGE
+638 YLGN

>member
-1 MKGEQWMKQAGV
+1 MKQSGI

-18 LIFLS
+18 VVLLS
-23 IVLIYFIALF
+23 IILVYFIALV

-38 LQIFDSNELVQKA
+38 LQIFNTGTLVDRA
-51 EELWSRNLP
+51 ESLWSRDLP
-60 IEGQRGIIYDRNHEV
+60 IEGQRGIIYDRNHEA
-75 IVGNEVAPSVI
+75 IVENEVAPSVI
-86 VIPRQVTDVEH
+86 VIPRQVTDVDR
-97 TSEVLAEILGVSVEE
+97 TSEVLAEILEVSVEE
-112 ANRHVTHRVSVER
+112 ANKHVTKRVSIER

-133 SNEQVVAIQEANLDG
+133 SLEQVQAIQEANLDG
-148 VYLVNDVKRSYPYG
+148 VYLVNDVKRSYPYDN
-162 SLLAQTIGFTG
+162 LLAQTIGFTG

-192 ANGVW
+192 ENGIW
-197 QYFSDAKGNPLPQ
+197 KYFSDAKGNSLPQ
-210 FSDSYSPASRGLDIE
+210 FSDDYSPASRGLDIE
-225 LTIDL
+225 LTTDL
-230 HLQQILDREFDNA
+230 HLQEILEREFDNA

-257 DPKTGEILALSSRPT
+257 DPNTGEILALSSRPT
-272 YEPENYQDYDQEI
+272 YDPENYQDYSQEI
-285 FNRNLPIWS
+285 YNRNLPIWS

-314 VMTLEDRFF
+314 VMKLEDRFF
-323 DPGYAMVDGVRIRD
+323 DPGYAIVDGTRIRD

-360 IELGMRLGK
+360 IELGQRLGK
-369 EKLFEYIKAYGFNE
+369 EKLFEYIEAYGFKE

-434 GNLMQPYIVKRMIHP
+434 GNLMQPYIVKRMLHP
-449 YTNEI
+449 YTNEV
-454 LYERQPTIKRQV
+454 LYEREATIKRRV
-466 ISQETSDIMRYAL
+466 ISEETSETMRYAL

-499 GKTGTAQKARNG
+499 GKTGTAQKAKDG
-511 AYVSGEYIL
+511 AYISGEYIL

-579 KYNWLDTQYV
+579 KYLWTDAKYV
-589 TIPDFVGQ
+589 TIPYFVGK
-597 EKKNIETSYLYNI
+597 EAKDIESSYLYKI
-610 EYYGE
+610 EFHGE

-626 YTRTIEGGTIRL
+626 FSRTIEGGTVRL
-638 YLGE
+638 YLGN

>member
-1 MKGEQWMKQAGV
+1 MKQSGV

-18 LIFLS
+18 VVLLS
-23 IVLIYFIALF
+23 IILIYFIALF
-33 IRLGY
+33 IRLAY
-38 LQIFDSNELVQKA
+38 LQIFNSGTLVDRA
-51 EELWSRNLP
+51 ESLWSRNLP
-60 IEGQRGIIYDRNHEV
+60 IEGQRGIIYDRNHDA
-75 IVGNEVAPSVI
+75 IVENEVAPSVI
-86 VIPRQVTDVEH
+86 VIPKQVTDVDR
-97 TSEVLAEILGVSVEE
+97 TSEVLAEVLEVSVEE
-112 ANRHVTHRVSVER
+112 AKRHVTHGVSIER

-133 SNEQVVAIQEANLDG
+133 SLEQVQAIQEANLDG

-162 SLLAQTIGFTG
+162 NLLAQTIGFTG

-192 ANGVW
+192 ENGVW
-197 QYFSDAKGNPLPQ
+197 KYFSDAKGNSLPQ
-210 FSDSYSPASRGLDIE
+210 FSDDYAPASRGLDIE

-230 HLQQILDREFDNA
+230 HLQEILEREFDNA

-257 DPKTGEILALSSRPT
+257 DPNTGEILAMASRPT
-272 YEPENYQDYDQEI
+272 YDPENYQDYDQEI

-314 VMTLEDRFF
+314 VMKLEDRFF
-323 DPGYAMVDGVRIRD
+323 DPGYALVDGVRIRD

-360 IELGMRLGK
+360 IELGQRLGK
-369 EKLFEYIKAYGFNE
+369 EKLFEYIRAYGFNE

-434 GNLMQPYIVKRMIHP
+434 GNLMQPYIVKRMLHP
-449 YTNEI
+449 YTNEV
-454 LYERQPTIKRQV
+454 LYEREPSIKRRV
-466 ISQETSDIMRYAL
+466 ISEETSETMRYAL

-499 GKTGTAQKARNG
+499 GKTGTAQKAKDG
-511 AYVSGEYIL
+511 AYISGEYIL

-542 KNTIQY
+542 KNTVQY

-579 KYNWLDTQYV
+579 KYLWTDTKYV
-589 TIPDFVGQ
+589 TVPDFVGK
-597 EKKNIETSYLYNI
+597 EPKEIESSYLYNI
-610 EYYGE
+610 EYHGE
-615 GTKVISQQPEA
+615 GTKVISQQPA
-626 YTRTIEGGTIRL
+626 AFSRTIEGGTVRL
-638 YLGE
+638 YLGN

>member
-1 MKGEQWMKQAGV
+1 MKQSGI

-18 LIFLS
+18 VVLLS
-23 IVLIYFIALF
+23 IILVYFIALV

-38 LQIFDSNELVQKA
+38 LQIFNTGTLVDRA
-51 EELWSRNLP
+51 ESLWSRNLP
-60 IEGQRGIIYDRNHEV
+60 IEGQRGIIYDRNHEA
-75 IVGNEVAPSVI
+75 IVENEVAPSVI
-86 VIPRQVTDVEH
+86 VIPRQVTDVDR
-97 TSEVLAEILGVSVEE
+97 TSEVLAEILEVSVEE
-112 ANRHVTHRVSVER
+112 ANKHVTKRVSIER

-133 SNEQVVAIQEANLDG
+133 SLEQVQAIQNANLDG
-148 VYLVNDVKRSYPYG
+148 VYLVNDVKRSYPYDN
-162 SLLAQTIGFTG
+162 LLAQTIGFTG

-192 ANGVW
+192 ENGIW
-197 QYFSDAKGNPLPQ
+197 KYFSDAKGNSLPQ
-210 FSDSYSPASRGLDIE
+210 FSDDYSPASRGLDIE

-230 HLQQILDREFDNA
+230 HLQEILEREFDNA

-257 DPKTGEILALSSRPT
+257 DPNTGEILALSSRPT
-272 YEPENYQDYDQEI
+272 YDPENYQDYTQEI
-285 FNRNLPIWS
+285 YNRNLPIWS

-314 VMTLEDRFF
+314 VMKLEDRFF
-323 DPGYAMVDGVRIRD
+323 DPGYAIVDGTRIRD

-360 IELGMRLGK
+360 IELGQRLGK
-369 EKLFEYIKAYGFNE
+369 EKLFEYIEAYGFKE

-434 GNLMQPYIVKRMIHP
+434 GNLMQPYIVKRMLHP
-449 YTNEI
+449 YTNEV
-454 LYERQPTIKRQV
+454 LYEREATIKRRV
-466 ISQETSDIMRYAL
+466 ISEETSETMRYAL

-499 GKTGTAQKARNG
+499 GKTGTAQKAKDG
-511 AYVSGEYIL
+511 AYISGEYIL

-579 KYNWLDTQYV
+579 KYLWTDAKYV
-589 TIPDFVGQ
+589 TIPYFVGK
-597 EKKNIETSYLYNI
+597 EAKDIESSYLYKI
-610 EYYGE
+610 EFHGE

-626 YTRTIEGGTIRL
+626 FSRTIEGGTVRL
-638 YLGE
+638 YLGN

>member
-1 MKGEQWMKQAGV
+1 MKQSGV

-18 LIFLS
+18 VVLLS
-23 IVLIYFIALF
+23 IILIYFIALF
-33 IRLGY
+33 IRLAY
-38 LQIFDSNELVQKA
+38 LQIFNSGTLVDRA
-51 EELWSRNLP
+51 ESLWSRNLP
-60 IEGQRGIIYDRNHEV
+60 IEGQRGIIYDRNHDA
-75 IVGNEVAPSVI
+75 IVENEVAPSVI
-86 VIPRQVTDVEH
+86 VIPKQVTDVDR
-97 TSEVLAEILGVSVEE
+97 TSEVLAEVLEVSVEE
-112 ANRHVTHRVSVER
+112 AKRHVTHGVSIER

-133 SNEQVVAIQEANLDG
+133 SLEQVQAIQEANLDG

-162 SLLAQTIGFTG
+162 NLLAQTIGFTG

-192 ANGVW
+192 ENGVW
-197 QYFSDAKGNPLPQ
+197 KYFSDAKGNSLPQ
-210 FSDSYSPASRGLDIE
+210 FSDDYAPASRGLDIE

-230 HLQQILDREFDNA
+230 HLQEILEREFDNA

-257 DPKTGEILALSSRPT
+257 DPNTGEILAMASRPT
-272 YEPENYQDYDQEI
+272 YDPENYQDYDQEI

-314 VMTLEDRFF
+314 VMKLEDRFF
-323 DPGYAMVDGVRIRD
+323 DPGYAIVDGVRIRD

-360 IELGMRLGK
+360 IELGQRLGK
-369 EKLFEYIKAYGFNE
+369 EKLFEYIRAYGFNE

-434 GNLMQPYIVKRMIHP
+434 GNLMQPYIVKRMLHP
-449 YTNEI
+449 YTNEV
-454 LYERQPTIKRQV
+454 LYEREPSIKRRV
-466 ISQETSDIMRYAL
+466 ISEETSETMRYAL

-499 GKTGTAQKARNG
+499 GKTGTAQKAKDG
-511 AYVSGEYIL
+511 AYISGEYIL

-542 KNTIQY
+542 KNTVQY

-579 KYNWLDTQYV
+579 KYLWTDTKYV
-589 TIPDFVGQ
+589 TVPDFVGK
-597 EKKNIETSYLYNI
+597 ELKEIESSYLYNI
-610 EYYGE
+610 EYHGE
-615 GTKVISQQPEA
+615 GTKVISQQPA
-626 YTRTIEGGTIRL
+626 AFSRTIEGGTVRL
-638 YLGE
+638 YLGN

>member
-1 MKGEQWMKQAGV
+1 MKQSGV

-18 LIFLS
+18 VVLLS
-23 IVLIYFIALF
+23 IILIYFIALF
-33 IRLGY
+33 IRLAY
-38 LQIFDSNELVQKA
+38 LQIFNSRTLVDRA
-51 EELWSRNLP
+51 ESLWSRNLP
-60 IEGQRGIIYDRNHEV
+60 IEGQRGIIYDRNHDA
-75 IVGNEVAPSVI
+75 IVENEVAPSVI
-86 VIPRQVTDVEH
+86 VIPKQVTDVDR
-97 TSEVLAEILGVSVEE
+97 TSEVLAEVLEVSVEE
-112 ANRHVTHRVSVER
+112 ANRHVTNGVSIER

-133 SNEQVVAIQEANLDG
+133 SLEQVQAIQEANLDG

-162 SLLAQTIGFTG
+162 NLLAQTIGFTG

-192 ANGVW
+192 ENGVW
-197 QYFSDAKGNPLPQ
+197 KYFSDAKGNSLPQ
-210 FSDSYSPASRGLDIE
+210 FSDNYAPASRGLDIE

-230 HLQQILDREFDNA
+230 HLQEILEREFDNA

-257 DPKTGEILALSSRPT
+257 DPNTGEILAMASRPT
-272 YEPENYQDYDQEI
+272 YDPENYQDYDQEI

-314 VMTLEDRFF
+314 VMKLEDRFF
-323 DPGYAMVDGVRIRD
+323 DPGYAIVDGVRIRD

-360 IELGMRLGK
+360 IELGQRLGK
-369 EKLFEYIKAYGFNE
+369 EKLFEYIRAYGFNE

-434 GNLMQPYIVKRMIHP
+434 GNLMQPYIVKRMLHP
-449 YTNEI
+449 YTNEV
-454 LYERQPTIKRQV
+454 LYEREPSIKRRV
-466 ISQETSDIMRYAL
+466 ISEETSETMRYAL

-499 GKTGTAQKARNG
+499 GKTGTAQKAKDG
-511 AYVSGEYIL
+511 AYISGEYIL

-542 KNTIQY
+542 KNTVQY

-579 KYNWLDTQYV
+579 KYLWTDTKYV
-589 TIPDFVGQ
+589 TVPDFVGK
-597 EKKNIETSYLYNI
+597 EPKEIESSYLYNI
-610 EYYGE
+610 EYHGE
-615 GTKVISQQPEA
+615 GTKVISQQPA
-626 YTRTIEGGTIRL
+626 AFSRTIEGGTVRL
-638 YLGE
+638 YLGN

>member
-1 MKGEQWMKQAGV
+1 MKQSGV

-18 LIFLS
+18 VVLLS
-23 IVLIYFIALF
+23 IILIYFIALF
-33 IRLGY
+33 IRLAY
-38 LQIFDSNELVQKA
+38 LQIFNSRTLVDRA
-51 EELWSRNLP
+51 ESLWSRNLP
-60 IEGQRGIIYDRNHEV
+60 IEGQRGIIYDRNHDA
-75 IVGNEVAPSVI
+75 IVENEVAPSVI
-86 VIPRQVTDVEH
+86 VIPKQVTDVDR
-97 TSEVLAEILGVSVEE
+97 TSEVLAEVLEVSVEE
-112 ANRHVTHRVSVER
+112 ANRHVTHGVSIER

-133 SNEQVVAIQEANLDG
+133 SLEQVQAIQEANLDG

-162 SLLAQTIGFTG
+162 NLLAQTIGFTG

-192 ANGVW
+192 ENGVW
-197 QYFSDAKGNPLPQ
+197 KYFSDAKGNSLPQ
-210 FSDSYSPASRGLDIE
+210 FSDDYAPASRGLDIE

-230 HLQQILDREFDNA
+230 HLQEILEREFDNA

-257 DPKTGEILALSSRPT
+257 DPNTGEILAMASRPT
-272 YEPENYQDYDQEI
+272 YDPENYQDYDQEI

-314 VMTLEDRFF
+314 VMKLEDRFF
-323 DPGYAMVDGVRIRD
+323 DPGYAIVDGVRIRD

-360 IELGMRLGK
+360 IELGQRLGK
-369 EKLFEYIKAYGFNE
+369 EKLFEYIRAYGFNE

-434 GNLMQPYIVKRMIHP
+434 GNLMQPYIVKRMLHP
-449 YTNEI
+449 YTNEV
-454 LYERQPTIKRQV
+454 LYEREPSIKRRV
-466 ISQETSDIMRYAL
+466 ISEETSETMRYAL

-499 GKTGTAQKARNG
+499 GKTGTAQKAKDG
-511 AYVSGEYIL
+511 AYISGEYIL

-542 KNTIQY
+542 KNTVQY

-579 KYNWLDTQYV
+579 KYLWTDTKYV
-589 TIPDFVGQ
+589 TVPDFVGKDPK
-597 EKKNIETSYLYNI
+597 EIESSYLYNI
-610 EYYGE
+610 EYHGE
-615 GTKVISQQPEA
+615 GTKVISQQPA
-626 YTRTIEGGTIRL
+626 AFSRTIEGGTVRL
-638 YLGE
+638 YLGN

>member
-1 MKGEQWMKQAGV
+1 MKQSGV

-18 LIFLS
+18 VVLLS
-23 IVLIYFIALF
+23 IILIYFIALF
-33 IRLGY
+33 IRLAY
-38 LQIFDSNELVQKA
+38 LQIFNSGTLVDRA
-51 EELWSRNLP
+51 ESLWSRNLP
-60 IEGQRGIIYDRNHEV
+60 IEGQRGIIYDRNHDA
-75 IVGNEVAPSVI
+75 IVENEVAPSVI
-86 VIPRQVTDVEH
+86 VIPKQVTDVDR
-97 TSEVLAEILGVSVEE
+97 TSEVLAEVLEVSVEE
-112 ANRHVTHRVSVER
+112 AKRHVTHGVSIER

-133 SNEQVVAIQEANLDG
+133 SLEQVQAIQEANLDG

-162 SLLAQTIGFTG
+162 NLLAQTIGFTG

-192 ANGVW
+192 ENGVW
-197 QYFSDAKGNPLPQ
+197 KYFSDAKGNSLPQ
-210 FSDSYSPASRGLDIE
+210 FSDDYAPASRGLDIE

-230 HLQQILDREFDNA
+230 HLQEILEREFDNA

-257 DPKTGEILALSSRPT
+257 DPNTGEILAMASRPT
-272 YEPENYQDYDQEI
+272 YDPENYQDYDQEI

-314 VMTLEDRFF
+314 VMKLEDRFF
-323 DPGYAMVDGVRIRD
+323 DPGYAIVDGVRIRD

-360 IELGMRLGK
+360 IELGQRLGK
-369 EKLFEYIKAYGFNE
+369 EKLFEYIRAYGFNE

-434 GNLMQPYIVKRMIHP
+434 GNLMQPYIVKRMLHP
-449 YTNEI
+449 YTNEV
-454 LYERQPTIKRQV
+454 LYEREPSIKRRV
-466 ISQETSDIMRYAL
+466 ISEETSETMRYAL

-499 GKTGTAQKARNG
+499 GKTGTAQKAKDG
-511 AYVSGEYIL
+511 AYISGEYIL

-542 KNTIQY
+542 KNTVQY

-579 KYNWLDTQYV
+579 KYIWTDTKYV
-589 TIPDFVGQ
+589 TVPDFVGK
-597 EKKNIETSYLYNI
+597 EPKEIESSYLYNI
-610 EYYGE
+610 EYHGE
-615 GTKVISQQPEA
+615 GTKVISQQPA
-626 YTRTIEGGTIRL
+626 AFSRTIEGGTVRL
-638 YLGE
+638 YLGN

>member
-1 MKGEQWMKQAGV
+1 MKQSGV

-18 LIFLS
+18 VVLLS
-23 IVLIYFIALF
+23 IILIYFIALF
-33 IRLGY
+33 IRLAY
-38 LQIFDSNELVQKA
+38 LQIFNSRTLVDRA
-51 EELWSRNLP
+51 ESLWSRNLP
-60 IEGQRGIIYDRNHEV
+60 IEGQRGIIYDRNHDA
-75 IVGNEVAPSVI
+75 IVENEVAPSVI
-86 VIPRQVTDVEH
+86 VIPKQVTDVDR
-97 TSEVLAEILGVSVEE
+97 TSEVLAEVLEVSVEE
-112 ANRHVTHRVSVER
+112 ANRHVTHGVSIER

-133 SNEQVVAIQEANLDG
+133 SLEQVQAIQEANLDG

-162 SLLAQTIGFTG
+162 NLLAQTIGFTG

-192 ANGVW
+192 ENGVW
-197 QYFSDAKGNPLPQ
+197 KYFSDAKGNSLPQ
-210 FSDSYSPASRGLDIE
+210 FSDDYAPASRGLDIE

-230 HLQQILDREFDNA
+230 HLQEILEREFDNA

-257 DPKTGEILALSSRPT
+257 DPNTGEILAMASRPT
-272 YEPENYQDYDQEI
+272 YDPENYQDYDQEI

-314 VMTLEDRFF
+314 VMKLEDRFF
-323 DPGYAMVDGVRIRD
+323 DPGYAIVDGVRIRD

-360 IELGMRLGK
+360 IELGQRLGK
-369 EKLFEYIKAYGFNE
+369 EKLFEYIRAYGFNE

-434 GNLMQPYIVKRMIHP
+434 GNLMQPYIVKRMLHP
-449 YTNEI
+449 YTNEV
-454 LYERQPTIKRQV
+454 LYEREPSIKRRV
-466 ISQETSDIMRYAL
+466 ISEETSETMRYAL

-499 GKTGTAQKARNG
+499 GKTGTAQKAKDG
-511 AYVSGEYIL
+511 AYISGEYIL

-542 KNTIQY
+542 KNTVQY

-579 KYNWLDTQYV
+579 KYLWTDTKYV
-589 TIPDFVGQ
+589 TVPDFVGK
-597 EKKNIETSYLYNI
+597 EPKEIESSYLYNI
-610 EYYGE
+610 EYHGE
-615 GTKVISQQPEA
+615 GTKVISQQPVA
-626 YTRTIEGGTIRL
+626 FSRTIEGGTVRL
-638 YLGE
+638 YLGN

>member
-1 MKGEQWMKQAGV
+1 MKQSGV

-18 LIFLS
+18 VVLLS
-23 IVLIYFIALF
+23 IILIYFIALF
-33 IRLGY
+33 IRLAY
-38 LQIFDSNELVQKA
+38 LQIFNSGTLVDRA
-51 EELWSRNLP
+51 ESLWSRNLP
-60 IEGQRGIIYDRNHEV
+60 IEGQRGIIYDRNHDA
-75 IVGNEVAPSVI
+75 IVENEVAPSVI
-86 VIPRQVTDVEH
+86 VIPKQVTDVDR
-97 TSEVLAEILGVSVEE
+97 TSEVLAEVLEVSVEE
-112 ANRHVTHRVSVER
+112 ANRHVTHGVSIER

-133 SNEQVVAIQEANLDG
+133 SLEQVQAIQEANLDG

-162 SLLAQTIGFTG
+162 NLLAQTIGFTG

-192 ANGVW
+192 ENGVW
-197 QYFSDAKGNPLPQ
+197 KYFSDAKGNSLPQ
-210 FSDSYSPASRGLDIE
+210 FSDDYAPASRGLDIE

-230 HLQQILDREFDNA
+230 HLQEILEREFDNA

-257 DPKTGEILALSSRPT
+257 DPNTGEILAMASRPT
-272 YEPENYQDYDQEI
+272 YDPENYQDYDQEI

-314 VMTLEDRFF
+314 VMKLEDRFF
-323 DPGYAMVDGVRIRD
+323 DPGYAIVDGVRIRD

-360 IELGMRLGK
+360 IELGQRLGK
-369 EKLFEYIKAYGFNE
+369 EKLFEYIRAYGFNE

-434 GNLMQPYIVKRMIHP
+434 GNLMQPYIVKRMLHP
-449 YTNEI
+449 YTNEV
-454 LYERQPTIKRQV
+454 LYEREPSIKRRV
-466 ISQETSDIMRYAL
+466 ISEETSETMRYAL

-499 GKTGTAQKARNG
+499 GKTGTAQKAKDG
-511 AYVSGEYIL
+511 AYISGEYIL

-525 APMDDPQLVVYV
+525 APMDNPQLVVYV

-542 KNTIQY
+542 KNTVQY

-579 KYNWLDTQYV
+579 KYLWTDTKYV
-589 TIPDFVGQ
+589 TVPDFVGK
-597 EKKNIETSYLYNI
+597 EPKEIESSYLYNI
-610 EYYGE
+610 EYHGE
-615 GTKVISQQPEA
+615 GTKVISQQPA
-626 YTRTIEGGTIRL
+626 AFSRTIEGGTVRL
-638 YLGE
+638 YLGN

>member
-1 MKGEQWMKQAGV
+1 MKQSGV

-18 LIFLS
+18 VILLS
-23 IVLIYFIALF
+23 IVLIYFVALF

-38 LQIFDSNELVQKA
+38 LQIFDSKTLVDRA
-51 EELWSRNLP
+51 EGLWSRNLP
-60 IEGQRGIIYDRNHEV
+60 IEGQRGIIYDRNHEA
-75 IVGNEVAPSVI
+75 IVDNEIAPSVI
-86 VIPRQVTDVEH
+86 VIPRQVTDVER
-97 TSEVLAEILGVSVEE
+97 TSEVLADVLEVSVEE
-112 ANRHVTHRVSVER
+112 ANRHVTRKVSIER

-133 SNEQVVAIQEANLDG
+133 SLEQVQAIQEANLDG

-162 SLLAQTIGFTG
+162 SLLAHTLGFTG

-192 ANGVW
+192 ENGVW
-197 QYFSDAKGNPLPQ
+197 KYFSDNKGNSLPH
-210 FSDSYSPASRGLDIE
+210 FSDDYSLSSRGLDIE

-230 HLQQILDREFDNA
+230 HLQEILEREFDNA
-243 VAKYDPDQMIGIIM
+243 VAKYSPDQMIGLIM
-257 DPKTGEILALSSRPT
+257 DPNTGEILAMSSRPT

-285 FNRNLPIWS
+285 YNRNLPIWS

-314 VMTLEDRFF
+314 VMKLEDRFM
-323 DPGYAMVDGVRIRD
+323 DPGYAIVDGVRIRD

-360 IELGMRLGK
+360 IELGQRLGK
-369 EKLFEYIKAYGFNE
+369 EKLFEYIRAYGFNE

-454 LYERQPTIKRQV
+454 LYEREPSVKRRV
-466 ISQETSDIMRYAL
+466 ISEETSETMRYAL

-499 GKTGTAQKARNG
+499 GKTGTAQKAKDG
-511 AYVSGEYIL
+511 AYISGEYIL

-570 EPREEQIEK
+570 EPSEEQIEK
-579 KYNWLDTQYV
+579 NYLWTDTKYV
-589 TIPDFVGQ
+589 TVADFVGK
-597 EKKNIETSYLYNI
+597 ERKEIESSYLYNI

-615 GTKVISQQPEA
+615 GSKVISQQPAA
-626 YTRTIEGGTIRL
+626 YSRTIEGGNVRL
-638 YLGE
+638 YLGD

>member
-1 MKGEQWMKQAGV
+1 MKQSGV

-18 LIFLS
+18 VVLLS
-23 IVLIYFIALF
+23 IILIYFIALF
-33 IRLGY
+33 IRLAY
-38 LQIFDSNELVQKA
+38 LQIFNSGTLVDRA
-51 EELWSRNLP
+51 ESLWSRNLP
-60 IEGQRGIIYDRNHEV
+60 IEGQRGIIYDRNHDA
-75 IVGNEVAPSVI
+75 IVENEVAPSVI
-86 VIPRQVTDVEH
+86 VIPKQVTDVDR
-97 TSEVLAEILGVSVEE
+97 TSEVLAEVLEVSVEE
-112 ANRHVTHRVSVER
+112 AKRHVTHGVSIER

-133 SNEQVVAIQEANLDG
+133 SLEQVQAIQEANLDG

-162 SLLAQTIGFTG
+162 NLLAQTIGFTG

-192 ANGVW
+192 ENGVW
-197 QYFSDAKGNPLPQ
+197 KYFSDAKGNSLPQ
-210 FSDSYSPASRGLDIE
+210 FSDDYAPASRGLDIE

-230 HLQQILDREFDNA
+230 HLQEILEREFDNA

-257 DPKTGEILALSSRPT
+257 DPNTGEILEMASRPT
-272 YEPENYQDYDQEI
+272 YDPENYQDYDQEI

-314 VMTLEDRFF
+314 VMKLEDRFF
-323 DPGYAMVDGVRIRD
+323 DPGYAIVDGVRIRD

-360 IELGMRLGK
+360 IELGQRLGK
-369 EKLFEYIKAYGFNE
+369 EKLFEYIRAYGFNE

-434 GNLMQPYIVKRMIHP
+434 GNLMQPYIVKRMLHP
-449 YTNEI
+449 YTNEV
-454 LYERQPTIKRQV
+454 LYEREPSIKRRV
-466 ISQETSDIMRYAL
+466 ISEETSETMRYAL

-499 GKTGTAQKARNG
+499 GKTGTAQKAKDG
-511 AYVSGEYIL
+511 AYISGEYIL

-542 KNTIQY
+542 KNTVQY

-579 KYNWLDTQYV
+579 KYLWTDTKYV
-589 TIPDFVGQ
+589 TVPDFVGK
-597 EKKNIETSYLYNI
+597 EPKEIESSYLYNI
-610 EYYGE
+610 EYHGE
-615 GTKVISQQPEA
+615 GTKVISQQPA
-626 YTRTIEGGTIRL
+626 AFSRTIEGGTVRL
-638 YLGE
+638 YLGN